1 MSVKR
6 LERVNELIKQ
16 EVASALFRVMNEK
29 DFDLT
34 AVSVTRIIT
43 SSDLRTARVM
53 VSIRNHQEARGR
65 MLKQLQHHH
74 GAIQALIRSHIIL
87 KYTPVLQFELDE
99 TIEEGDRILRIIS
112 ELEKE
117 NPTPPSVK
125 SPDKP
130 DES

>member
-29 DFDLT
+29 DFDLA
-34 AVSVTRIIT
+34 AVSVTRVVT
-43 SSDLRTARVM
+43 ASDLRTARVM
-53 VSIRNHQEARGR
+53 VSIRNHKPGR
-65 MLKQLQHHH
+65 DHMLKQLQHHH

-87 KYTPVLQFELDE
+87 KYTPVLHFELDE
-99 TIEEGDRILRIIS
+99 TIEEGDRILRILS

-117 NPTPPSVK
+117 NPAPPPVE